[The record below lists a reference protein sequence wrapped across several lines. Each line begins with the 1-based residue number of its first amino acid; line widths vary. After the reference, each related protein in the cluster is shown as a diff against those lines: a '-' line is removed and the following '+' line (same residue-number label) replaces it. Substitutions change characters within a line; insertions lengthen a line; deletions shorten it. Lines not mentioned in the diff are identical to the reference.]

1 MGVRDP
7 AEGEIGG
14 IGGRK
19 EVGEGGTERVELQKG
34 CSFFP
39 FYLFLSF
46 LSAGQNKLLS
56 KICLHVCRNVQ
67 HVLVILSKLMN
78 ERLFPATTGSDF
90 RSRKGCIRLIVSV
103 ATF

>member
-19 EVGEGGTERVELQKG
+19 EVGEGGAERAELQKG

-39 FYLFLSF
+39 F
-46 LSAGQNKLLS
+46 
-56 KICLHVCRNVQ
+56 
-67 HVLVILSKLMN
+67 
-78 ERLFPATTGSDF
+78 
-90 RSRKGCIRLIVSV
+90 
-103 ATF
+103 